1 MYTVRAVI
9 IIDAVQYRS
18 LPGMTGIACM
28 DAAIRMD
35 RGISF
40 KNLFTICRERRWMA
54 CGGAQKAQCTR
65 GT

>member
-1 MYTVRAVI
+1 MCTVRAVI
-9 IIDAVQYRS
+9 IIDAVQCRS

-40 KNLFTICRERRWMA
+40 NKVSA
-54 CGGAQKAQCTR
+54 KSAG
-65 GT
+65 